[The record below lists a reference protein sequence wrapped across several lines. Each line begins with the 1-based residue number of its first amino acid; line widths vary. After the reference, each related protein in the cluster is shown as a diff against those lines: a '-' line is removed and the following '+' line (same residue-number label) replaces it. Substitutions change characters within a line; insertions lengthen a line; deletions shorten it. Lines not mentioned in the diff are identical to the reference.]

1 MFEKIRVIGRGRLGS
16 ALVDRLTARG
26 YHTADEDVQLVVLCV
41 PDAAIAD
48 VASAIDVGPWVC
60 HMSGA
65 TPLAA
70 CAPHVRR
77 FGLHPLQT
85 FRRDAGETQFD
96 GAWGAISGETPEA
109 VAAASWFGTVLG
121 LRTFEIDEDRRALY
135 HMGATMASSYLVTLY
150 RLAGRACEVAGAPPE
165 ALVPLMRRT
174 IDNDF
179 ELTGPFA
186 RGDWGTVEMHLRAI
200 RTFAPD
206 LEPVYQTLAD
216 ATVRNLNSGSTQQ

>member
-1 MFEKIRVIGRGRLGS
+1 MFENIRVIGRGRLGS
-16 ALVDRLTARG
+16 AVADRLAERG
-26 YHTADEDVQLVVLCV
+26 YHPAGEDVQLVVLCV
-41 PDAAIAD
+41 PDAAIAE
-48 VASAIDVGPWVC
+48 VAAAIEIGPWIC

-65 TPLAA
+65 TPLTA

-77 FGLHPLQT
+77 FGAHPLQT
-85 FRRDAGETQFD
+85 FRRGAGARQFD

-109 VAAASWFGTVLG
+109 VAAAAWFGAILG

-135 HMGATMASSYLVTLY
+135 HMGATMASSYLVTLHT
-150 RLAGRACEVAGAPPE
+150 LAGRACEIAGALPE
-165 ALVPLMRRT
+165 ALTPLMQRT

-200 RTFAPD
+200 RAFAPD
-206 LEPVYQTLAD
+206 LEPVYRALAD
-216 ATVRNLNSGSTQQ
+216 ATVRHLKSGSARP